1 MGTREPRNASGLCR
15 VPTIRRSDD
24 APYIQRQRNSRTR
37 KEQTT
42 RRAGYQTSNHDT
54 EKIQACCCGKIR
66 RIARDIQLRRRF
78 YLLSCLLGD
87 QTMTNQQIRE
97 NFIEGKLTWA
107 DLLVITGLQANQLY
121 EILSDL
127 FDAYNQ

>member
-1 MGTREPRNASGLCR
+1 
-15 VPTIRRSDD
+15 
-24 APYIQRQRNSRTR
+24 
-37 KEQTT
+37 
-42 RRAGYQTSNHDT
+42 
-54 EKIQACCCGKIR
+54 
-66 RIARDIQLRRRF
+66 
-78 YLLSCLLGD
+78 
-87 QTMTNQQIRE
+87 MTNQQIRE

>member
-1 MGTREPRNASGLCR
+1 LTVDRVTLQNA
-15 VPTIRRSDD
+15 
-24 APYIQRQRNSRTR
+24 
-37 KEQTT
+37 
-42 RRAGYQTSNHDT
+42 
-54 EKIQACCCGKIR
+54 
-66 RIARDIQLRRRF
+66 IARSVTT
-78 YLLSCLLGD
+78 YYTGD